1 MKRYI
6 DTVALFLLLVTL
18 FPGVSLAKTKAKS
31 GSSNAEEILEK
42 GRQAFLR
49 YDFEE
54 ASDLFDQYRNMKTKA
69 KQELPENFEELETK
83 LEIAANAFD
92 RVQKIEVI
100 DSISMPRSTFVQS
113 YRLSRSAGKIGYLEE
128 LEIKELTGEP
138 ELAFLSERGDYLI
151 NVTSDPEGYLRLR
164 ENNRLLDGSW
174 ESRETLTGDFEQSG
188 NYLYPFMSSDGQTL
202 YFANDGEESIGGLDI
217 FVAQKEPISGEF
229 LQPLNLGMP
238 FNSPYDDFM
247 MAIDEEN
254 GIGWWATDRNSPEGN
269 VTIYVYLIDDIRK
282 NYPSDTENL
291 VDLALLEGYKST
303 WEEDNLENYKSKLST
318 LPEVKKNQE
327 NKNEEFI
334 LPLGNGKVYYKF
346 TDFKNRKASD
356 LMKQYLLKEKELIKK
371 EDALSQYRQDYKT
384 NKSLQNK
391 IQSLEEEVLDL
402 KSGLNSIRTEIL
414 RLEKTGK

>member
-69 KQELPENFEELETK
+69 KQELPEDFEELETK
-83 LEIAANAFD
+83 LEIATNAFD

-100 DSISMPRSTFVQS
+100 DSISMPRSSFVQS
-113 YRLSRSAGKIGYLEE
+113 YRLSSSAGKIGYLEE

-217 FVAQKEPISGEF
+217 FVAQKDPISGEF

-291 VDLALLEGYKST
+291 VDLALLEDYKST

-346 TDFKNRKASD
+346 KDFKNRKSSD

>member
-18 FPGVSLAKTKAKS
+18 FPGVSLAKTKAKG

-49 YDFEE
+49 YDFDE

-69 KQELPENFEELETK
+69 KQELPEDFEELETK

-100 DSISMPRSTFVQS
+100 DSISMPRSSFVQS
-113 YRLSRSAGKIGYLEE
+113 YRLSRSAGKIGNLED

-217 FVAQKEPISGEF
+217 FVAQKDPISGEF

-282 NYPSDTENL
+282 NYPSDTGNL
-291 VDLALLEGYKST
+291 VDLALLEDYKST

-327 NKNEEFI
+327 IKNEEFI

-371 EDALSQYRQDYKT
+371 EDTLSQYRQDYKT